1 MSKFIVVT
9 TSSVEDMPGLNIT
22 NVGIFDNF
30 KAVKKA
36 VKAHFKK
43 VWKEYR
49 FEVEYWSGETT
60 FVAYNNTTEVIYEV
74 IPIPE

>member
-1 MSKFIVVT
+1 MAKFIVVT

-22 NVGIFDNF
+22 KVGIFETH

-43 VWKEYR
+43 TWKEYR
-49 FEVEYWSGETT
+49 FEDEYWSGDTT
-60 FVAYNNTTEVIYEV
+60 FVAYNNITEVIYEV
-74 IPIPE
+74 IALD

>member
-1 MSKFIVVT
+1 MSKFIIVT

-43 VWKEYR
+43 V
-49 FEVEYWSGETT
+49 
-60 FVAYNNTTEVIYEV
+60 
-74 IPIPE
+74 